1 MNNTSLAK
9 TPHGIRRAHSHQR
22 NLPKPGC
29 HESLCHRDTIRA
41 TASRTG
47 PIPGLLALLRFAGVI
62 AQANVNKASKRAGD
76 AEYPSSPDSVRK
88 HS

>member
-1 MNNTSLAK
+1 MNSTSLAK
-9 TPHGIRRAHSHQR
+9 TPHGIRHAHSHQR